1 MSLSITQTP
10 AIVSLGQSPIPF
22 TVLESDTAL
31 ISSSSFQYVGELYYW
46 TGSLTNSASAADYTI
61 VKYPNASN
69 VGIFDV
75 SKIINST
82 LTSLLI
88 ADSSN
93 VEYFAVDFYTQY
105 LSSSTYITGSH
116 VRSATYKALDG
127 YGLMGQETIGQE
139 IYTTTPYW
147 PLMTDGPATQ
157 SAFIDNHGTSG
168 VYVGSTG
175 GTTPT
180 KVVYTSNLGSADYAV
195 SGTTNTSGQIATYPI
210 APAESGFPLSTTGLQ
225 WYTTQAYNGASALGL
240 PIKYEINCVQKYP
253 NVRVQWK
260 NRFGQFDW
268 MNFYMVSRESFSIKR
283 MEYQPQLGT
292 WQSSTLSYNGYD
304 SSNKNYIV
312 DANSS
317 LSVNSFWVPQE
328 QNNLFKQL
336 LVADEIYWLYDEAN
350 SLVRPLAIKNNKITF
365 KTGVVD
371 HLIQYEFDFEYGQS
385 YKLIF

>member
-10 AIVSLGQSPIPF
+10 AVVSLAQSPIPF
-22 TVLESDTAL
+22 TVLESNTAL

-46 TGSLTNSASAADYTI
+46 TGSNTQSSSAAQYTI
-61 VKYPNASN
+61 VKYANASN

-82 LTSLLI
+82 LTNSLI
-88 ADSSN
+88 NNGSN

-105 LSSSTYITGSH
+105 YNGTSYVTGSH
-116 VRSATYKALDG
+116 VRSGTYKALDG
-127 YGLMGQETIGQE
+127 YALMGIESVGQE
-139 IYTTTPYW
+139 IYSKSPYW

-157 SAFIDNHGTSG
+157 SVFIDNYGSAG
-168 VYVGSTG
+168 VYVGTTG
-175 GTTPT
+175 GTQPT
-180 KVVYTSNLGSADYAV
+180 KLVYTSNLTSANYTLTSNV
-195 SGTTNTSGQIATYPI
+195 SSSAQITQYPLG
-210 APAESGFPLSTTGLQ
+210 PLQSGFPLSTSGLE
-225 WYTTQAYNGASALGL
+225 WYTIQAYNGSTPLGN

-253 NVRVQWK
+253 NVRISWK

-268 MNFYMVSRESFSIKR
+268 LNFYMVSRQSFDVQVR
-283 MEYQPQLGT
+283 QFQPQLGT
-292 WQSSTLSYNGYD
+292 WQGSSLSYQKSD

-317 LSVNSFWVPQE
+317 ISVNSWFVPEE
-328 QNNLFKQL
+328 QNEIFKQMM
-336 LVADEIYWLYDEAN
+336 ASDEIYWNYDEAN
-350 SLVRPLAIKNNKITF
+350 GYVRPLVIKTSKITF

-371 HLIQYEFDFEYGQS
+371 HLIQYQFEFQYGQA